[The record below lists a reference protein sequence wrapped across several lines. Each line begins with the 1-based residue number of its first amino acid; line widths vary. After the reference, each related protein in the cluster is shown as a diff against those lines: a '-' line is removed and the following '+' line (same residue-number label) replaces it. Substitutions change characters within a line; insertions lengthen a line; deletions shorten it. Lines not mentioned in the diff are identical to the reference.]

1 MPMFVE
7 QRKSYSWAYCN
18 WESTKGRQIPT
29 VVTQAPHSAL
39 EEESLVWFLP
49 AICPAWAL
57 SCCYFSL
64 FHQQRPGQLVISIN
78 TLTTQKA
85 FFPPKL
91 LTSLRIELKNYWA
104 KKSFSDLEKKKTL
117 PGGNLHWR
125 VTWAGKC
132 WENAILIKGISFPQR
147 KPRAVFLTRAGNLQ

>member
-104 KKSFSDLEKKKTL
+104 KKSFSDLEKKKHF
-117 PGGNLHWR
+117 PGEISIGESRGLGS
-125 VTWAGKC
+125 AGKMR
-132 WENAILIKGISFPQR
+132 S
-147 KPRAVFLTRAGNLQ
+147 